1 MKAKRYKIL
10 LAFLL
15 FAGLARVEAQ
25 EDKIDQ
31 EQIDSFKHV
40 DIADPISLYSIVKGE
55 ARALAF
61 VSQMMVNTDGAPDAY
76 HPDDDGIT
84 HLCNGISI
92 KIDGKCQWK
101 AACMEDYRKA
111 KEEGFKGPTKL
122 CFFAMVT
129 DREDVPLLQGEND
142 PKPGYF
148 ISKTAFTQPGISAE
162 KPQAYLDS
170 HEIPYIVIPVK
181 WNKDKGF
188 EGIKLGDF
196 AVVLRKS
203 NRKISYAI
211 VGDLGPNNKLG
222 ESSLNVHQA
231 LGNDPFMMR
240 YGKRRAMRGV
250 GPGDVVY
257 MIFPGSRKT
266 GEIIT
271 KEIIEA
277 EGQKS
282 LQHFGGEEWFVAQ
295 FAK

>member
-1 MKAKRYKIL
+1 MDVKKYITG

-15 FAGLARVEAQ
+15 LIVFSNVAAQ
-25 EDKIDQ
+25 EDAENLKVIG
-31 EQIDSFKHV
+31 SFEHA
-40 DIADPISLYSIVKGE
+40 DIPDPISLYSVTKNDS
-55 ARALAF
+55 RAIAF
-61 VSQMMVNTDGAPDAY
+61 TSQMMVNTDGAPDAY
-76 HPDDDGIT
+76 HPDDNGIT
-84 HLCNGISI
+84 HICNGISV
-92 KIDGKCQWK
+92 KVDGKCQWK
-101 AACMEDYRKA
+101 AKCMEDYRKA

-129 DREDVPLLQGEND
+129 DGEGVPLIQGEND

-148 ISKTAFTQPGISAE
+148 ISKTAFTQPGVSSE

-196 AVVLRKS
+196 AAVLRKS
-203 NRKISYAI
+203 NQKISYAI

-222 ESSLNVHQA
+222 ETSLNVHLA

-240 YGKRRAMRGV
+240 YGKKRAMRGIDTS
-250 GPGDVVY
+250 DVVY
-257 MIFPGSRKT
+257 MIFPGSRKA
-266 GEIIT
+266 GQLIT
-271 KEIIEA
+271 KEIIDE
-277 EGQKS
+277 EGRKLLEQ
-282 LQHFGGEEWFVAQ
+282 FGGEEWFVTQ